1 MILVVKGGQWAG
13 TAVAVVLETEVRER
27 LMRTAASAKSEV
39 RAVLRAQ
46 IVLAAA
52 DGLANGAIARE
63 LEVSVNTV
71 RKWRRRFAGLGVDG
85 LRDAERSGRPKVY
98 GSDVRVAIVASATS
112 ATSEPPCPEATWSH
126 RSIAERVAG
135 TCFAPVSAAVEQSSV
150 PSLRYWGMVS
160 RMRPWPPPASTRSW
174 ALAMSSSG

>member
-1 MILVVKGGQWAG
+1 MKGGQWAG
-13 TAVAVVLETEVRER
+13 TAVAVVLETGVRER

-71 RKWRRRFAGLGVDG
+71 RKWRRRFAVLGVDG

-98 GSDVRVAIVASATS
+98 GSDVRVAIVAT
-112 ATSEPPCPEATWSH
+112 ATSEHH
-126 RSIAERVAG
+126 RQVHRGPAGIVPAPAKPQPGIGEGAGQRGGVGQIRPRAVA
-135 TCFAPVSAAVEQSSV
+135 
-150 PSLRYWGMVS
+150 S
-160 RMRPWPPPASTRSW
+160 RR
-174 ALAMSSSG
+174 G